1 MDQPYEPPAP
11 FAPPAQRTPPLN
23 EVLATGRSTYPVPP
37 MAPPVQY
44 PPPPMVWQ
52 PGSGWA
58 PYPAGPQPTARRR
71 TIAVVSAV
79 AVALLAI
86 VTTLVISAAGPS
98 RHTLSLPET
107 AGDYVKLST
116 VSGSHITTI
125 FGSNGTFGSIPT
137 TDLTRARV
145 GVYARGSQSAPSA
158 LFVGFSGSESPTIGQ
173 QLRSES
179 SGQVTAEVLA
189 GAGAALT
196 PLTVDAG
203 PLGGS
208 LRCSSVQVNGLSA
221 TVGVW
226 ADGDTLGVVLLFD
239 PVVRPSLEQ
248 TGDVTRDFRAQAE
261 H

>member
-1 MDQPYEPPAP
+1 VDQPYEPPAP

-23 EVLATGRSTYPVPP
+23 EVLATGRSTYPVSP

-44 PPPPMVWQ
+44 PPPMMWQ

-58 PYPAGPQPTARRR
+58 PYPARPLSARRR
-71 TIAVVSAV
+71 TIAVVTLV
-79 AVALLAI
+79 AVALLTI

-98 RHTLSLPET
+98 RHTLSLPDT

-116 VSGSHITTI
+116 VSGSHITSI
-125 FGSNGTFGSIPT
+125 FGRNGTFGSIST
-137 TDLTRARV
+137 TDLTKARV
-145 GVYARGSQSAPSA
+145 GVYARSSQSAPSA
-158 LFVGFSGSESPTIGQ
+158 LFVGFSGTDSPTIGR

-179 SGQVTAEVLA
+179 SDQVTAEVLA

-226 ADGDTLGVVLLFD
+226 ADVDTLGVVLLFD
-239 PVVRPSLEQ
+239 PVVRPSLDQ